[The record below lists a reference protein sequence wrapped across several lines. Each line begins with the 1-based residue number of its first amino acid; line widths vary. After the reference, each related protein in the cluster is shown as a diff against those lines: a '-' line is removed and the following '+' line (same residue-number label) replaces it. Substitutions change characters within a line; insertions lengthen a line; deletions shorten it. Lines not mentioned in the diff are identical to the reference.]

1 MEVFSG
7 GCSAR
12 LDVLRLS
19 TITSTLIDY
28 LTTEELSLLSQ
39 IGRRCVIHSFC
50 CSPSPAVV
58 VVVCGPWTSPSA
70 LFLLMDPEAFKLVE
84 VVRVGD
90 EGQQRP
96 QVRLLGEEEL
106 ARAPGPL
113 HIISTYGRGRVGKS
127 TDLNKIVAEILGVE
141 GFAAAFVVGADVDP
155 VTEGIDALIL
165 PKADGGSWLLID
177 TEGAANQEQ
186 SEHVKNELLALVY
199 ALTPTQVGHL
209 ELFFVPQGP
218 RRACGSV

>member
-1 MEVFSG
+1 
-7 GCSAR
+7 
-12 LDVLRLS
+12 
-19 TITSTLIDY
+19 
-28 LTTEELSLLSQ
+28 
-39 IGRRCVIHSFC
+39 
-50 CSPSPAVV
+50 
-58 VVVCGPWTSPSA
+58 
-70 LFLLMDPEAFKLVE
+70 MDPEAFKLVE

-96 QVRLLGEEEL
+96 QLRLVGEEEL